1 MGTAERSLDI
11 CLTTDANFTQ
21 EKKITECAIL
31 TIHLPLAQLGA
42 FKLPLLIS
50 EDGKK
55 LRKRHSTVSV
65 PCSTKIWQFEEVA
78 KGILSE
84 DKIGVLKASLNASC

>member
-42 FKLPLLIS
+42 FKFPLLIS

-65 PCSTKIWQFEEVA
+65 PCSTKIW
-78 KGILSE
+78 
-84 DKIGVLKASLNASC
+84 

>member
-42 FKLPLLIS
+42 FKFPLLTS
-50 EDGKK
+50 EDGEK

-65 PCSTKIWQFEEVA
+65 PCSTKIW
-78 KGILSE
+78 
-84 DKIGVLKASLNASC
+84 

>member
-1 MGTAERSLDI
+1 MQILHKR
-11 CLTTDANFTQ
+11 
-21 EKKITECAIL
+21 KKLQCAIL

-42 FKLPLLIS
+42 FKFPLLTS
-50 EDGKK
+50 EDGEK